1 MIETTVTCDQLIG
14 IVGTAA
20 LTMLGASGAFLKFLV
35 MDHIADLKADVKDLK
50 TNVSSLVV
58 KLEDCNEQHTAALE
72 RAARA
77 EAALSIVGRELR
89 PEVQEKIRSL
99 LDDAPSGNG
108 R

>member
-1 MIETTVTCDQLIG
+1 MIETTVTGDQLIG

-50 TNVSSLVV
+50 TNVSSLEV

-77 EAALSIVGRELR
+77 EAALKIVGEELR
-89 PEVQEKIRSL
+89 PSVQEKVARAL
-99 LDDAPSGNG
+99 GTEPQGG

>member
-1 MIETTVTCDQLIG
+1 MIETTVTGGQLIG

-20 LTMLGASGAFLKFLV
+20 LTMLGASGAFLKFIV

-58 KLEDCNEQHTAALE
+58 KLEDCNEHHTAALE

-77 EAALSIVGRELR
+77 EAALKIVGEELR
-89 PEVQEKIRSL
+89 PSVQEKVARAL
-99 LDDAPSGNG
+99 GTEPQGG